1 MATFQITGPDGKK
14 YRVEGENPEGAMQ
27 ALRKMVDGGQAG
39 VTAPPVQQQHPEFDG
54 SNIPGYN
61 PKTGMVE
68 PQFSKAR
75 SAGYGAADTA
85 TMGFGDE
92 MAAGVGTLIDKLPGG
107 RGASY
112 GEVLSEMRGLDTKA
126 EQQNPKSY
134 MGGQVAGAVA
144 QALATRGAGLFPN
157 ATSVLGKAGAGAAT
171 GAAYGA
177 LHGAGSGDDAMDR
190 IRQALIEGSIGGAA
204 GGALSLAGQ
213 GISGAYQKGAEYFAN
228 KGVARS
234 VGTDPDALRMLG
246 QVMDADG
253 TRGPAGQANMAAAG
267 RDAMLADAGPNAR
280 AVLDT
285 AIQRGGPG
293 AIVARDR
300 IAERTA
306 RGADDLV
313 NALDTTLGSP
323 QGVTATRTGIREG
336 SAAARGAAYDA
347 AYAAPIDY
355 AQPAAREIEDILST
369 RVPGSAIKAANDL
382 MKTEGVKSAQI
393 LADIADDGSVTFR
406 SLPDVRQL
414 DYITR
419 GLKAVADEADGKG
432 KLGGTTDIG
441 RAYNNLSREI
451 RDRLKGLVP
460 EYAKAL
466 ETAADPIRR
475 SQAVELGSR
484 LLSPAMRRD
493 EVAEAVAG
501 MSGAE
506 RAALAQGVRSQL
518 DDLMANVTR
527 TVQDGDTGAREA
539 IKAIR
544 DLSSR
549 ANREKL
555 GLVLG
560 DKAGPLFDEM
570 DRVAKSFDLR
580 ASVAENSKTYARL
593 ATDRRVRDATDPGA
607 MGKLVAGKPLN
618 ALQRIAQVL
627 TGTTPENQVTK
638 QDAVYSELA
647 KLLTSPQSQAVFEAI
662 GKIGKTDATTEA
674 VKKQIVKALSP
685 SLSYP
690 LSAPAG
696 ERFR

>member
-1 MATFQITGPDGKK
+1 MENDTLKHQALKELARRELERRQTGVGVAAGAKAIPQPAPQPSMIESAARGVADMTFQGFPDEITAAVG
-14 YRVEGENPEGAMQ
+14 
-27 ALRKMVDGGQAG
+27 MVDPWGG
-39 VTAPPVQQQHPEFDG
+39 D
-54 SNIPGYN
+54 
-61 PKTGMVE
+61 
-68 PQFSKAR
+68 
-75 SAGYGAADTA
+75 
-85 TMGFGDE
+85 
-92 MAAGVGTLIDKLPGG
+92 
-107 RGASY
+107 
-112 GEVLSEMRGLDTKA
+112 
-126 EQQNPKSY
+126 KSY
-134 MGGQVAGAVA
+134 DERLADYRTKDARAQETNPLSYLAGQVGAGINQAVA
-144 QALATRGAGLFPN
+144 SRGAGLFPD
-157 ATSVLGKAGAGAAT
+157 ATSVLGKAAASAAT
-171 GAAYGA
+171 GGAYGVA
-177 LHGAGSGDDAMDR
+177 HGAGSGEGAMDR
-190 IRQALIEGSIGGAA
+190 IKQALIEGSIGGAT
-204 GGALSLAGQ
+204 GGILSLAGQ
-213 GISGAYQKGAEYFAN
+213 GIAGAYKKGAEYFAN
-228 KGVARS
+228 NATARS
-234 VGTDPDALRMLG
+234 VGSDPDALRMLG
-246 QVMDADG
+246 NVMDADG
-253 TRGPAGQANMAAAG
+253 TLGPRGQANMVAAG
-267 RDAMLADAGPNAR
+267 KDAMLADAGPNAR

-293 AIVARDR
+293 AVVARDR

-306 RGADDLV
+306 RSADDLV
-313 NALDTTLGSP
+313 NALDTTLGAP

-336 SAAARGAAYDA
+336 SAAARGSAYDA
-347 AYAAPIDY
+347 AYATPIDY

-393 LADIADDGSVTFR
+393 LADVADDGSVTFR

-451 RDRLKGLVP
+451 RERLKGLVP

-484 LLSPAMRRD
+484 ILSPAMRRD
-493 EVAEAVAG
+493 QVAEAVAG

-506 RAALAQGVRSQL
+506 KSALAQGVRSQI

-539 IKAIR
+539 IKALR

-549 ANREKL
+549 ASREKL
-555 GLVLG
+555 ELVLG
-560 DKAGPLFDEM
+560 NKAGPLFDEL

-593 ATDRRVRDATDPGA
+593 ATDRRVRDVTDPGA
-607 MGKLVAGKPLN
+607 IGQIMAGKPLN
-618 ALQRIAQVL
+618 AFQRIAQIF
-627 TGTTPENQVTK
+627 TGTTPEATVQNQDK
-638 QDAVYSELA
+638 VYSEIA
-647 KLLTSPQSQAVFEAI
+647 RLLTSPQSQQVFDAI
-662 GKIGKTDATTEA
+662 SNINKTDAGTDA
-674 VKKQIVKALSP
+674 VRKQIIRALNP